1 MLTLAPAAGEAVD
14 FAAPE
19 VTRLRRGLRNRL
31 SSEEMPP
38 HHHNNLDSSGLNLAA
53 LCAGLAPRFL
63 EVFSD
68 RCSFQVW
75 LMPAASAVSA
85 AWAAAASACSKSC

>member
-1 MLTLAPAAGEAVD
+1 MLTRAPAVGEVVD
-14 FAAPE
+14 FAVRE
-19 VTRLRRGLRNRL
+19 VTRLRRVLRNRL

-38 HHHNNLDSSGLNLAA
+38 HHHNNLDSSRLNLAA
-53 LCAGLAPRFL
+53 LCAGLAPQSL
-63 EVFSD
+63 EVFSA